1 MTLQASFMG
10 PQHAA
15 IHKTNRQSRIALCL
29 LSLSP
34 WLPSIATPPHGAP
47 SRPSLVFQ
55 IHRQSSKIA
64 MQPSAVYDSL
74 NIQGL
79 RACCLRWECP
89 DLWISRRVNQ
99 LTSLALFKMSSEARV
114 RGGDLTCRP
123 ASNYLLKTQI
133 WSTKKHMPQLD
144 RGQWWWCLL
153 SHCWHSGE
161 PRMLC
166 AAQWVWV
173 HKFPRLGAF
182 LCCWTLDR
190 MSPRKALNPPG
201 TNWIQVDTVR
211 HITPAPPMPPVHVS
225 TGLPYSS
232 VTSTTQ

>member
-1 MTLQASFMG
+1 MLVSRGAYNRTHIRIRCQKNERIRRALLVRIKISADFLMTLQASFMG

-89 DLWISRRVNQ
+89 DLWISRGWINWQVWLCSRCPVKQ
-99 LTSLALFKMSSEARV
+99 EL
-114 RGGDLTCRP
+114 GGGIWPVGQHQTICLKLKSGQQKSTC
-123 ASNYLLKTQI
+123 
-133 WSTKKHMPQLD
+133 
-144 RGQWWWCLL
+144 
-153 SHCWHSGE
+153 HS
-161 PRMLC
+161 
-166 AAQWVWV
+166 
-173 HKFPRLGAF
+173 
-182 LCCWTLDR
+182 
-190 MSPRKALNPPG
+190 
-201 TNWIQVDTVR
+201 
-211 HITPAPPMPPVHVS
+211 
-225 TGLPYSS
+225 
-232 VTSTTQ
+232 